1 MTAYRVAE
9 AVGTSATAV
18 RSRRRPKLAVGH
30 STRTAIQRS
39 CPERTHPHPSVSG
52 GDGDR
57 RPPDEVLMDEVRAGD
72 GPALGALM
80 ERHWLPLVRYVA
92 RSVGGWDEAEDVAQE
107 IFVRVWRGRSEWRPG
122 GSVQGYL
129 YQIARNLTVDRA
141 RHAEVRARSA
151 QTLRPTRGR
160 APTPVEEA
168 IRDELQ
174 ADFERALSELA
185 PRRREAF
192 VLVRFQGLTLR
203 EAGEVMEL
211 TPRTVANHVYLAVT
225 DLAEAL
231 RQHLS

>member
-1 MTAYRVAE
+1 M
-9 AVGTSATAV
+9 
-18 RSRRRPKLAVGH
+18 LAAGQ
-30 STRTAIQRS
+30 STGRAMQLS
-39 CPERTHPHPSVSG
+39 GLERTDPRPSVHG
-52 GDGDR
+52 GDGAR

-92 RSVGGWDEAEDVAQE
+92 RSVGGWDEGEDVAQE
-107 IFVRVWRGRSEWRPG
+107 VFVRVWRGRSEWRPG
-122 GSVQGYL
+122 GSVRSYL

-141 RHAEVRARSA
+141 RHADVRARSA
-151 QTLRPTRGR
+151 QTLLRARGR
-160 APTPVEEA
+160 TATPVEVA
-168 IRDELQ
+168 IRDELR
-174 ADFERALSELA
+174 ADFEQALSELA

-192 VLVRFQGLTLR
+192 VLVRLQGLTLR